1 MAYWGPLGN
10 AYHHVEAR
18 VEVANYSEWYGRVTS
33 TASAVLN
40 EVYAPKKEE
49 ALMAEESSGDDEGAH
64 LPGPSGMSN
73 GKPGVNGNHAAS
85 ATFPQAKATAND
97 EGLYVCRDCQ
107 KAFTRSD
114 SLAQHG
120 TQPHTFAC
128 HMCVFKTTTAKLLKK
143 HQWEHRTDLRPCHKC
158 DFKALTD
165 KALRRHKRKE
175 HGKDAPAQSLT
186 KGPTKNGNPLWKLSK
201 EQLTALAE
209 TVHPQSAYSKNGTL
223 RTNVFGRPIVAAGA
237 LATDDEVADQNGAP
251 EAPSNESIVSI
262 IRKKQVEPRKK
273 KKKKKPRSDLMCP
286 HCQRTFA
293 RPRDLDQHVKR
304 AIHCWCG
311 YFALN
316 QPAWDRHAEK
326 HSGGAEQP
334 HPPPPWA
341 DPVNVNVKQE
351 PQATRHAEELS
362 ERLEPPAPPG
372 AGPVNVKQEPQASG
386 SASGV
391 WWF

>member
-1 MAYWGPLGN
+1 MTYWGPLGN

-40 EVYAPKKEE
+40 ELYEPKKEE

-73 GKPGVNGNHAAS
+73 GKPGVNGIHHATS

-107 KAFTRSD
+107 KAFNRRD

-128 HMCVFKTTTAKLLKK
+128 HMCLFKTTTAKLLKK

-175 HGKDAPAQSLT
+175 HGKDAPAPSLK
-186 KGPTKNGNPLWKLSK
+186 KGPTKNVTPRWELSK
-201 EQLTALAE
+201 EQLAALAE
-209 TVHPQSAYSKNGTL
+209 TVNAEPAKNGTL
-223 RTNVFGRPIVAAGA
+223 RTNVFGRPIVASGT
-237 LATDDEVADQNGAP
+237 LPTDDQAADQNGTL
-251 EAPSNESIVSI
+251 ETPSNESIVSI
-262 IRKKQVEPRKK
+262 IRKKQVEPKK
-273 KKKKKPRSDLMCP
+273 KKKKRKPRSDLMCP

-304 AIHCWCG
+304 TIHCWCG

-316 QPAWDRHAEK
+316 QAAWDRHVEK
-326 HSGGAEQP
+326 HSGGAEQSQ
-334 HPPPPWA
+334 PPPGA
-341 DPVNVNVKQE
+341 GLVDFKQE
-351 PQATRHAEELS
+351 PQATRHAEKHSGEV
-362 ERLEPPAPPG
+362 EQPPPRS
-372 AGPVNVKQEPQASG
+372 GPVNVYVKQEPQASG